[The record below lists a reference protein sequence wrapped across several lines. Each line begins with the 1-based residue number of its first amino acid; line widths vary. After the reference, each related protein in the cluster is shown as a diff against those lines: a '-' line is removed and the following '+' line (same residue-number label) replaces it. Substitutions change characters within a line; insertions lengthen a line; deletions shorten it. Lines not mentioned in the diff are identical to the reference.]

1 MDERPELW
9 TWVAPGMQLRFRT
22 PLDLD
27 CGSPGSPTAVAVGAG
42 SGLLALYDSGSG
54 PAVEHRLGWGTV
66 CQTVTRPDVVD
77 VTASGPHLAV
87 VRADPEG
94 LVLDLLTLA
103 TASRHVRTP
112 PIMARRS
119 RRCTCRQRNASR
131 CVITATSS
139 PSTTTPG
146 SIVALDSGTSELLL
160 DLSLRDRAAEPR
172 GRRCGAVRCG
182 VGVGVGVDEP
192 STPLAPLSAGAMSS
206 DPGAGMY

>member
-94 LVLDLLTLA
+94 LVLDLLTPRDSVTSRADSADHGA
-103 TASRHVRTP
+103 TIATVHLP
-112 PIMARRS
+112 PAER
-119 RRCTCRQRNASR
+119 
-131 CVITATSS
+131 V
-139 PSTTTPG
+139 
-146 SIVALDSGTSELLL
+146 
-160 DLSLRDRAAEPR
+160 SLRHHGDVVTVHDHTREHRRPRLGNVRAAARPEPAGPS
-172 GRRCGAVRCG
+172 GRAARASVRCG